1 MTDEML
7 LRIPAEEG
15 FSAAAL
21 VNTSEIEFNPIFL
34 QFCAENLCGNY
45 GANYTCPPDC
55 GTPEEMRA
63 RIVRYPR
70 ALVFRSEWPIADYQD
85 QEAIRLAKREHN
97 GGMLRAIDQMRAAGI
112 EGTMA
117 GASNCTLCARCKILD
132 NAPCPF
138 PERRFSCLSAYCV
151 FVRKLAERCGMAY
164 AADGGIA
171 FFGLFA
177 FAPSADS
184 ERA

>member
-63 RIVRYPR
+63 RILAYPR
-70 ALVFRSEWPIADYQD
+70 ALVMQTKWDITDYTD
-85 QEAIRLAKREHN
+85 
-97 GGMLRAIDQMRAAGI
+97 RAA
-112 EGTMA
+112 
-117 GASNCTLCARCKILD
+117 S
-132 NAPCPF
+132 
-138 PERRFSCLSAYCV
+138 SCLNRWKMSMSQLSWAT
-151 FVRKLAERCGMAY
+151 
-164 AADGGIA
+164 
-171 FFGLFA
+171 GL
-177 FAPSADS
+177 SS
-184 ERA
+184 

>member
-63 RIVRYPR
+63 RILAYPR
-70 ALVFRSEWPIADYQD
+70 ALVMQTKWDITDYTD
-85 QEAIRLAKREHN
+85 
-97 GGMLRAIDQMRAAGI
+97 RAAISHAKKSHNEGMFRVI
-112 EGTMA
+112 ERMGVPGTMA
-117 GASNCTLCARCKILD
+117 GASNCKLCDRCLRTD
-132 NAPCPF
+132 GLPCRF
-138 PERRFSCLSAYCV
+138 PEKRYSCMSAYCIN
-151 FVRKLAERCGMAY
+151 VRALAERCGMEY
-164 AADGGIA
+164 ACSDGRLA
-171 FFGLFA
+171 FFGLYA
-177 FAPSADS
+177 F
-184 ERA
+184 

>member
-55 GTPEEMRA
+55 GTPYSRRQLPSRRA
-63 RIVRYPR
+63 RISLTTAGLALPR
-70 ALVFRSEWPIADYQD
+70 ISRI
-85 QEAIRLAKREHN
+85 
-97 GGMLRAIDQMRAAGI
+97 
-112 EGTMA
+112 T
-117 GASNCTLCARCKILD
+117 
-132 NAPCPF
+132 
-138 PERRFSCLSAYCV
+138 
-151 FVRKLAERCGMAY
+151 
-164 AADGGIA
+164 
-171 FFGLFA
+171 
-177 FAPSADS
+177 
-184 ERA
+184 